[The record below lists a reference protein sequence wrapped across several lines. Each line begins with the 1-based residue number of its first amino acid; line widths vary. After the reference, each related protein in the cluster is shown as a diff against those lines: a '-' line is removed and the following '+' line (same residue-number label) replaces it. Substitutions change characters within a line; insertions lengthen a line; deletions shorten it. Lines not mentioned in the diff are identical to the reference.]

1 MSTFADL
8 TDRVIESLQTFTAD
22 QDEQTWITVGI
33 DADDLTFTVDEP
45 RLISQGIVEID
56 DEQLWVKSVD
66 NLTGI
71 VTVSPFGRGY
81 RSSVAATH
89 ASGSRIIDSPIMPRI
104 TVKNA
109 IQRVIDTVYPDLYVI
124 TTTRFPYVAAR
135 QTYAM
140 PATTDQIHSVTWQSI
155 GPSRIWLPITRWQF
169 DPLADVTT
177 FPTGKTITIFQCPVP
192 GREMSVSYI
201 GPPDNLVND
210 SDDFAT
216 VTGLSITA
224 EQAVIYG
231 ACGQLTSHIDSA
243 RLNLASVEATLRSQQ
258 VPAGS
263 AMNLSKYYFGLYD
276 MFIQQERERLLRLF
290 PTPQHYRYM

>member
-8 TDRVIESLQTFTAD
+8 TDRVIEGLQTFTAD
-22 QDEQTWITVGI
+22 QDEQTYITTPI
-33 DADDLTFTVDEP
+33 NASDLTFTVDEP

-56 DEQLWVKSVD
+56 DEQLWVKKVD
-66 NLTGI
+66 NLTGV

-81 RSSVAATH
+81 RSSSAASH
-89 ASGSRIIDSPIMPRI
+89 AMNARIIDAPIMPRI

-124 TTTRFPYVAAR
+124 KTVRFKYVAAR
-135 QTYAM
+135 QTYEL
-140 PATTDQIHSVTWQSI
+140 PENVDQVHSITWQTI
-155 GPSRIWLPITRWQF
+155 GPSRMWLPITRWRF
-169 DPLADVTT
+169 DPLADKNI
-177 FPTGKTITIFQCPVP
+177 FPTGKTIDLYQCPVP
-192 GREMSVSYI
+192 GQEMMIAYI
-201 GPPDNLVND
+201 SPPDNLVND
-210 SDDFAT
+210 SDDFAS

-243 RLNLASVEATLRSQQ
+243 RLNLQSIEATLRSQQ

-276 MFIQQERERLLRLF
+276 MFIQQERERLLRLY
-290 PTPQHYRYM
+290 PTPSHFRYI